1 MATVNGVAYG
11 TLNNYNSGFNADN
24 GYNNKLF
31 HLDRLGIE
39 YATNKKVFSQFASTR
54 YMPTHSG
61 REYRVKVYHYSYERM
76 PWAVQTGPMD
86 AATIA
91 FNAEFQKKGYI
102 SSRDLSAVGSSI
114 FGDTTSYPLFSG
126 STDTTNWWN
135 QTNKNVDTLIAED
148 GGVTAEGKLIDQ
160 TTDSDALK
168 GVGKRIFEGQTH
180 GNRVTIKDTTI
191 NAFINQFGEMLEY
204 TEDVELFNDDNIVA
218 RYRRDMG
225 MRANDIDED
234 LNQYTMLQTPNKMF
248 SGTATSLETMGTGIG
263 AGTPDATTGENAV
276 EESFKINY
284 KLLQKVVQRLGQY
297 KVPKVTQMVTGSV
310 KIDTKTVPPCYV
322 AIVGD
327 QVKTDILNVTRG
339 KTYEKNFAF
348 DGVEKYASAGT
359 AFDGEFGR
367 IGEVRFIHAPNM
379 LVEAGKGAEVDENYV
394 GSLSRSTNGKF
405 DVFPILFIGE
415 DSFAKI
421 MLQGKNI
428 TFASEAPKP
437 RFGDPY
443 GKRGFFSYKFWY
455 GSIILR
461 PERLLRLNVLATA

>member
-1 MATVNGVAYG
+1 MAIQNSVAYG
-11 TLNNYNSGFNADN
+11 SLNNYNSGFNADN

-39 YATNKKVFSQFASTR
+39 FATNKKVFSQFASTR
-54 YMPTHSG
+54 EMPLHSG
-61 REYRVKVYHYSYERM
+61 REYRVKVHHYSYERM
-76 PWAVQTGPMD
+76 PWAIQAGPMD
-86 AATIA
+86 PSSAQ
-91 FNAEFQKKGYI
+91 FNAEFQKKGYVSARNL
-102 SSRDLSAVGSSI
+102 SSVNSSI
-114 FGDTTSYPLFSG
+114 FGDLTKYPMFNNDTNSWFNK
-126 STDTTNWWN
+126 TDNK
-135 QTNKNVDTLIAED
+135 KNVTDLIAED
-148 GGVTAEGKLIDQ
+148 GGVSGEGKLSDG
-160 TTDSDALK
+160 TTDSSALT
-168 GVGKRIFEGQTH
+168 GVGKRIFEGQIS
-180 GNRVTIKDTTI
+180 GNRVSIKSTTI

-204 TEDVELFNDDNIVA
+204 TEDVELFSDESMVA
-218 RYRRDMG
+218 RYRREMG
-225 MRANDIDED
+225 LRANDIDED
-234 LNQYTMLQTPNKMF
+234 LNQLTMLQTPNKMF

-276 EESFKINY
+276 EESFKLNY

-327 QVKTDILNVTRG
+327 NVKTDIQNITRG
-339 KTYEKNFAF
+339 KTYEKDFAF
-348 DGVEKYASAGT
+348 IGVEQYASAGNT
-359 AFDGEFGR
+359 FDGEFGKV
-367 IGEVRFIHAPNM
+367 GEVRFIHAPNM
-379 LVEAGKGAEVDENYV
+379 LVEAGKGASVDAGYV
-394 GSLSRSTNGKF
+394 GSLSQTNDKF
-405 DVFPILFIGE
+405 DVFPVLFIGE

-421 MLQGKNI
+421 MLQGNNI

-461 PERLLRLNVLATA
+461 PERLLRLNVLASA

>member
-1 MATVNGVAYG
+1 MATPNGSAYG

-39 YATNKKVFSQFASTR
+39 FATNKKVFSQFASTR
-54 YMPTHSG
+54 YMPTNTG
-61 REYRVKVYHYSYERM
+61 REYRVRVYHYSYERM

-102 SSRDLSAVGSSI
+102 SSRDLSAVTSSI
-114 FGDTTSYPLFSG
+114 FGDLTTYPGFTG
-126 STDTTNWWN
+126 STSTDNWWN
-135 QTNKNVDTLIAED
+135 KTDANVSTKIAQD

-160 TTDSDALK
+160 TTDSTALT
-168 GVGKRIFEGQTH
+168 GVGKRIFEGQTS

-191 NAFINQFGEMLEY
+191 NTFINQFGEMLEY
-204 TEDVELFNDDNIVA
+204 TEDVELFSDENMVA
-218 RYRRDMG
+218 RYRREMG
-225 MRANDIDED
+225 LRANDIDED
-234 LNQYTMLQTPNKMF
+234 LNQITMLQTPNKMF
-248 SGTATSLETMGTGIG
+248 SGTATSLATMGTGIG
-263 AGTPDATTGENAV
+263 KGEPDATTGENAV

-310 KIDTKTVPPCYV
+310 KVDTKTVPPCYV

-327 QVKTDILNVTRG
+327 QVKTDIMNVTRG
-339 KTYEKNFAF
+339 KTYEKDFAF
-348 DGVEKYASAGT
+348 VGVEQYANAGST
-359 AFDGEFGR
+359 FDGEFGK

-379 LVEAGKGAEVDENYV
+379 LVEAGKGADVDAAYV
-394 GSLSRSTNGKF
+394 GSLSSTNSKF
-405 DVFPILFIGE
+405 DVFPILFVGE

-421 MLQGKNI
+421 MLQGNNI

-461 PERLLRLNVLATA
+461 PERLLRLNVLASA